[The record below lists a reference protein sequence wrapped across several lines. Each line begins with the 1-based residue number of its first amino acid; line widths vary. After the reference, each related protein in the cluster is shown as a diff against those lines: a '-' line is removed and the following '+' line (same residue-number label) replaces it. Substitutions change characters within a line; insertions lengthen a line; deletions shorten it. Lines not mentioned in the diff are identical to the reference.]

1 MHHYAAPQTREELDA
16 RFTALMQEMA
26 DDVLRLCYLLLR
38 DRALAEDAMQDVFLK
53 VYRKMDSLRQPQY
66 ARTWVISIAVNTCR
80 DIRRSA
86 WMRHTDMR
94 VALEDLPPAVCE
106 FTAEDDSV
114 VQEIMALEPKYRE
127 ILLLHYYQ
135 DMSAAQ
141 CARVLRLTPSGFY
154 RRLKK
159 AQDKLREHLERWV
172 FDA

>member
-80 DIRRSA
+80 DQLRAS
-86 WMRHTDMR
+86 WLRHTDR
-94 VALEDLPPAVCE
+94 SVSLDNLPPA
-106 FTAEDDSV
+106 AR
-114 VQEIMALEPKYRE
+114 LH
-127 ILLLHYYQ
+127 ILQ
-135 DMSAAQ
+135 
-141 CARVLRLTPSGFY
+141 
-154 RRLKK
+154 
-159 AQDKLREHLERWV
+159 
-172 FDA
+172 